1 MIGQWRVLAMLLLG
15 GAAQAA
21 PVPPPPDGFSGAQY
35 IDGQGCVFTR
45 DGGGWAPRMDGTG
58 QALCGFPPSMDVRR
72 TDPAA
77 DRALPLTPPP
87 APDIETVLME
97 ELSRNLGAGEWN
109 ADPRPVDARAEPA
122 PSRRTDP
129 IQTAL
134 QDALAAAPA
143 VRDAAGLSGSAELCA
158 RLGYRPDPDGTAQG
172 STLGLC
178 PGMRAEPAIA
188 TLTTGVRLPV
198 APAVQPRPSPA
209 VPAKPATARAT
220 PPAASATVTRDRRTA
235 PAATPSPA
243 PAPVPA
249 KAPDVE
255 MIPASARYVQVG
267 AYADDEN
274 AMIVLR
280 ALAARG
286 YPTGQGRA
294 AGEKGPLRL
303 VMAGP
308 FADRQALIAALNDL
322 RRNGYPRAVAR

>member
-21 PVPPPPDGFSGAQY
+21 PVPPPPDGFTGAQY
-35 IDGQGCVFTR
+35 IDGSGCVFSR
-45 DGGGWAPRMDGTG
+45 AGSGWVARLDGGGQP
-58 QALCGFPPSMDVRR
+58 LCGFPPSMDVRR

-77 DRALPLTPPP
+77 DRALPLTQAPPP
-87 APDIETVLME
+87 DVGTVLME
-97 ELSRNLGAGEWN
+97 ELSRNLGAGEWA
-109 ADPRPVDARAEPA
+109 ADPRPAETRAAPD
-122 PSRRTDP
+122 PSRRVDP
-129 IQTAL
+129 LQTAM

-143 VRDAAGLSGSAELCA
+143 IRDAAGLAGSAELCA
-158 RLGYRPDPDGTAQG
+158 RLGYRPDPDGSMQG

-178 PGMRAEPAIA
+178 PGMKAEPAIA
-188 TLTTGVRLPV
+188 TLTSGLRLPATPV
-198 APAVQPRPSPA
+198 QRSTTKAATTAAPR
-209 VPAKPATARAT
+209 TAPT
-220 PPAASATVTRDRRTA
+220 PPAARTAVAGDRRTPPPSGPTA
-235 PAATPSPA
+235 QAAEQPTPS
-243 PAPVPA
+243 
-249 KAPDVE
+249 VE

-286 YPTGQGRA
+286 YPTGQGRR
-294 AGEKGPLRL
+294 AGDNGPLRI

-322 RRNGYPRAVAR
+322 RRNGYPNAVAR